1 MTMLIYRPER
11 LALAIALAVS
21 CVSPQALSGNLTLL
35 NKNNGACGFDT
46 PEAGSGLTYRYAVDS
61 PSYACF
67 PEGVRKI
74 RFSNLPSA
82 MEIILTSNRDCSP
95 ELAGQDD
102 YWVRL
107 KTIASNTGDERI
119 YSFEEL
125 QAFTENKT
133 IFRGLKVIDK
143 KAVAADIM
151 RDATTCI
158 AISASPDIDTPAPR
172 DALSVSN
179 HQETPKE
186 PERGGPDERACPSN
200 SFMTARYHHG
210 DENKNTHYTCAA
222 VTGYTT
228 QSPQWSPE
236 FRESGLDK
244 LEDTQLTAND
254 KRYIYFTCP
263 VDTVMTARWHEGDEN
278 GSTKYQCARLV
289 SPQGQAVIVEPGT
302 WSDELTESSKTYE
315 VCGSNQAMIGRAHKN
330 DENGETRFLCATLRP
345 LAAKGA
351 N

>member
-1 MTMLIYRPER
+1 MSIYTPGR
-11 LALAIALAVS
+11 LALCSALAAS
-21 CVSPQALSGNLTLL
+21 CISAHALSGNVTLL
-35 NKNNGACGFDT
+35 NKNNGNCGFPA
-46 PEAGSGLTYRYAVDS
+46 PEAGSGSTYQYAVDS
-61 PSYACF
+61 PAYSCF
-67 PEGVRKI
+67 PEGVRQI

-82 MEIILTSNRDCSP
+82 MEILLTSNRDCNTDQ
-95 ELAGQDD
+95 AKQDE

-133 IFRGLKVIDK
+133 IFRGLKVVDK
-143 KAVAADIM
+143 KAVAADTM

-158 AISASPDIDTPAPR
+158 RLSASPDIETPAPL
-172 DALSVSN
+172 DTLKMSS
-179 HQETPKE
+179 HQDTEKQSE
-186 PERGGPDERACPSN
+186 QHGDNERSCPSN
-200 SFMTARYHHG
+200 HFITARYHSG
-210 DENKNTHYTCAA
+210 DENGDTHYTCSLIS
-222 VTGYTT
+222 GYTT

-244 LEDTQLTAND
+244 IEGAQVTAND

-263 VDTVMTARWHEGDEN
+263 INTVMTARWHEGDEN
-278 GSTKYQCARLV
+278 GNTKYQCARLV
-289 SPQGQAVIVEPGT
+289 SPSGQAVSVEPGT
-302 WSDELTESSKTYE
+302 WSDEHKESSKTHE
-315 VCGSNQAMIGRAHKN
+315 VCGPDDAMIGRAHKN